1 MIGNKKKYVKSSLK
15 LSSWFKKKKKKLN
28 IKAHLF
34 YNLQVI
40 MNSTDSGE
48 SLGLNLKENT
58 LWHKKRCFYHYKH
71 DKPMQS
77 IQTRPTCTCTY
88 RIYIMYMV
96 HMDLGYLIL
105 QNFLINQHCFICK
118 SLNCFPFIL
127 LDFIKKKSNARVF
140 FNLIFIL

>member
-1 MIGNKKKYVKSSLK
+1 MIGNKKKYVKSSPK

-58 LWHKKRCFYHYKH
+58 LWHKKDVFTIISMISQCRVYRLDLHVHVHLYIQDIYHVYGSH
-71 DKPMQS
+71 GS
-77 IQTRPTCTCTY
+77 R
-88 RIYIMYMV
+88 V
-96 HMDLGYLIL
+96 L
-105 QNFLINQHCFICK
+105 NFTE
-118 SLNCFPFIL
+118 FP
-127 LDFIKKKSNARVF
+127 D
-140 FNLIFIL
+140 